1 MPNQKSGFI
10 KLCTASLALLLL
22 SGCTEVLSFG
32 VGFGAGFFTGQYYA
46 KDEMKQKQGMAI
58 AASQPTATYSST
70 TQVYTQPQTPAPMT
84 MGGYGGASV
93 PAYDY
98 GAPPA
103 YSAPAYSYA
112 PAAAAY
118 PAYDPVY
125 SYSYAPPAAP
135 VAPMAPAPAAA
146 PMAPQNYSYAPAYDP
161 YTAQLPPLAPTAPA
175 TNYAPSSPP
184 LAGMPQQRYVP
195 QS

>member
-1 MPNQKSGFI
+1 MSFHKNSFL

-70 TQVYTQPQTPAPMT
+70 TQVYTQPQASAPLP
-84 MGGYGGASV
+84 MGGYAGSA

-103 YSAPAYSYA
+103 YNAPTYSYSPPPAA
-112 PAAAAY
+112 PAAYPSYAAPTPAI
-118 PAYDPVY
+118 PAYDPYTY
-125 SYSYAPPAAP
+125 S
-135 VAPMAPAPAAA
+135 APAPA
-146 PMAPQNYSYAPAYDP
+146 MAPQNYSYAPAYDP

-175 TNYAPSSPP
+175 ANYAPSSPP